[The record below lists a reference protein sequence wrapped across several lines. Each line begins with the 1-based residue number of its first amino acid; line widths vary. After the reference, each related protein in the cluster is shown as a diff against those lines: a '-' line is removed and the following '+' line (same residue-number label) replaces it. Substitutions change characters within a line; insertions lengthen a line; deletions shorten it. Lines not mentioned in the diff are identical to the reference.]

1 MIALFN
7 SFKKLPYHYYVK
19 TLGLKEALYLVFV
32 PNTVNLP
39 GIREQEETVAGIL
52 ISTYIVQYD
61 EEKDF

>member
-1 MIALFN
+1 
-7 SFKKLPYHYYVK
+7 
-19 TLGLKEALYLVFV
+19 VFV